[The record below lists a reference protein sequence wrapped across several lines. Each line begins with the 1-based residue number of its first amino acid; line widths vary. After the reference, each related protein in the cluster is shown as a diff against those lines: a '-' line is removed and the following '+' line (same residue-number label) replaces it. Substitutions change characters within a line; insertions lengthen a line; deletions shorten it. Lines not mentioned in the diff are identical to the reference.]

1 MRKFLAFALCAILV
15 ISSMAVSASAEEAEN
30 VASGNSYRDEFISAL
45 MNEES
50 LWDLNDF
57 THEMQFID
65 LNFDG
70 KKEFLVDYD
79 VNSYNKISYIYSFD
93 NGSVREIGN
102 DNSNIFV
109 QTDNLKSYY
118 NSTTDTYK
126 MMGSYKKTN
135 GAIGDIYYYNFE
147 LFYNADSQSLKT
159 DVHSRYE
166 KTRGL
171 NGAEETTTYYS
182 ADNNVI
188 TEEEYNSI
196 NSAIVSGFSDI
207 DLKFKKASVIE
218 YRNLSTSD
226 KKEKLE
232 WLYGSDNVEPEPTP
246 EPTPK
251 PIPNTD
257 DDKKDDNNNNDNNT
271 KNTTNNTNNT
281 NNINNT
287 NNTVKSPSTNAKNNY
302 VAALFA
308 VILAGGAAAVL
319 SGSKRKEDI

>member
-126 MMGSYKKTN
+126 MMGSYKKT
-135 GAIGDIYYYNFE
+135 
-147 LFYNADSQSLKT
+147 
-159 DVHSRYE
+159 
-166 KTRGL
+166 
-171 NGAEETTTYYS
+171 
-182 ADNNVI
+182 
-188 TEEEYNSI
+188 
-196 NSAIVSGFSDI
+196 
-207 DLKFKKASVIE
+207 
-218 YRNLSTSD
+218 
-226 KKEKLE
+226 
-232 WLYGSDNVEPEPTP
+232 
-246 EPTPK
+246 
-251 PIPNTD
+251 
-257 DDKKDDNNNNDNNT
+257 
-271 KNTTNNTNNT
+271 
-281 NNINNT
+281 
-287 NNTVKSPSTNAKNNY
+287 
-302 VAALFA
+302 
-308 VILAGGAAAVL
+308 
-319 SGSKRKEDI
+319 